1 MVDQEFKTYLKDRM
15 GPATWNKASLSDIE
29 KVINDDW
36 EYGIKRNFTGD
47 NGNSEV
53 WDLFFPEGTLR
64 HYIALT
70 S

>member
-1 MVDQEFKTYLKDRM
+1 M